1 MIVERTYDEDYIYRC
16 ITNPKVW
23 QSGINDLNLIEPE
36 FFFPPMGDEYVYL
49 RLGDYGL
56 FVGIKKDTQC
66 DVHFSLLPK
75 AIKKAYSLSEIAM
88 NWAFDNLDCKTLVA
102 SIPEYNRLALKIA
115 NKLMNPAGINKQSFL
130 KDGIL
135 FDQHLYVKERLCHQ

>member
-16 ITNPKVW
+16 ITHPTVW
-23 QSGINDLNLIEPE
+23 QSGINDLNLIDPE
-36 FFFPPMGDEYVYL
+36 FFFPPIGDEFVYL

-56 FVGIKKDTQC
+56 FVGIQKYDQC
-66 DVHFSLLPK
+66 DVHFALLPN
-75 AIKKAYSLSEIAM
+75 AIRKAYSLSETAM
-88 NWAFDNLDCKTLVA
+88 NWAFDNLECKTLIA
-102 SIPEYNRLALKIA
+102 SVPEYNRLALKIA

>member
-135 FDQHLYVKERLCHQ
+135 FDQHLYVKEK